1 MTGVAS
7 ARLAAATL
15 TQFSPG
21 TICLPTLAALC
32 GTRPRF
38 PSAPSLGPP
47 SAVLCGTRSRL
58 PTASPVA
65 MPVAAL
71 CYVPLPPGSSAQLTR
86 NRPFVARS
94 AGCEFPEAAT
104 ARVLRQQGHA
114 GRRELLRAS
123 TAQAA
128 DLRLRAPPSR
138 VVAMCRA
145 GANSQPAFLSV
156 HARFRRSC
164 SPPATLPADR
174 ELGTG
179 EAYAGQARR
188 QGGGVRK
195 KRRREVRCTP
205 FQRLSGSENMLS
217 AI

>member
-7 ARLAAATL
+7 VCLAGATL
-15 TQFSPG
+15 TQSSPG
-21 TICLPTLAALC
+21 AIRLPAL
-32 GTRPRF
+32 
-38 PSAPSLGPP
+38 
-47 SAVLCGTRSRL
+47 AVLCGARSRL
-58 PTASPVA
+58 TTALPVVR
-65 MPVAAL
+65 PVAAL

-86 NRPFVARS
+86 NRTLVARC

-104 ARVLRQQGHA
+104 ARVLRQQGRA
-114 GRRELLRAS
+114 GRRELLRTS

-128 DLRLRAPPSR
+128 DLRFCASPSR
-138 VVAMCRA
+138 MATMCRA
-145 GANSQPAFLSV
+145 GMNSQPAFLSAR
-156 HARFRRSC
+156 ARFRRSC

-179 EAYAGQARR
+179 EAYAGQMRR